1 MKKQPLK
8 EMLKK
13 IGGGHLLTE
22 VLSIEDHKRKM
33 VEDGVYDI
41 EDGFKL
47 AIKGMKKIWETQ
59 MSGNNRNKIIKDLQK
74 LEKGFEKIEKLI
86 HKELYPG

>member
-1 MKKQPLK
+1 
-8 EMLKK
+8 MLKK

-47 AIKGMKKIWETQ
+47 AIRGMKKIWETQ

-74 LEKGFEKIEKLI
+74 LEKDFEKIEKLI

>member
-1 MKKQPLK
+1 MKLTKSRLK
-8 EMLKK
+8 EIIKEEMLN
-13 IGGGHLLTE
+13 E

-74 LEKGFEKIEKLI
+74 LEKDFEKIEKLI

>member
-1 MKKQPLK
+1 MKLTKQTLRK
-8 EMLKK
+8 MIKEEMLN
-13 IGGGHLLTE
+13 E

-47 AIKGMKKIWETQ
+47 AIRGMKKIWETQ

-74 LEKGFEKIEKLI
+74 LEKDFEKIEKLI

>member
-1 MKKQPLK
+1 MKQPLK

-13 IGGGHLLTE
+13 IGGGHLLNE

-47 AIKGMKKIWETQ
+47 AIRGMKKIWETQ

-74 LEKGFEKIEKLI
+74 LEKDFEKIEKLI

>member
-1 MKKQPLK
+1 MKLTKSRLK
-8 EMLKK
+8 EIIKEEMLN
-13 IGGGHLLTE
+13 E

-47 AIKGMKKIWETQ
+47 AIRGMKKIWETQ

-74 LEKGFEKIEKLI
+74 LEKDFEKIEKLI

>member
-1 MKKQPLK
+1 MKLTKSKLK
-8 EMLKK
+8 EIIKEEMLN
-13 IGGGHLLTE
+13 E

-47 AIKGMKKIWETQ
+47 AIRGMKKIWETQ

-74 LEKGFEKIEKLI
+74 LEKDFEKIEKLI